1 METKKELR
9 TNYKKMRNEIP
20 EETREELSAEI
31 CGHILGSRLYQQAE
45 IIFAYYPLG
54 NEVSLLPVI
63 EDALSNG
70 KRIAFPKVEGEDME
84 FYQVKELTELK
95 EGYYHVMEPVTESAA
110 EEEDALV
117 LTPGVVFDMD
127 GNRIGYGKGFYDR
140 YLDRHP
146 ECITLG
152 IAYEAQ
158 IVESFE
164 ADMRDKRMDYIVT
177 ELGIR
182 RINDL

>member
-9 TNYKKMRNEIP
+9 TNYKKLRNEIP
-20 EETREELSAEI
+20 EEIRVELSAEI

-45 IIFAYYPLG
+45 ILFAYYPLG
-54 NEVSLLPVI
+54 NEVSLLPLI
-63 EDALSNG
+63 EDALSSG
-70 KRIAFPKVEGEDME
+70 KQIAFPKVEGEDME
-84 FYQVKELTELK
+84 FYQVRELTELE
-95 EGYYHVMEPVTESAA
+95 EGYYHVMEPVTETAV
-110 EEEDALV
+110 EGENVLV

-140 YLDRHP
+140 YLGKHP
-146 ECITLG
+146 GCVALG
-152 IAYEAQ
+152 IAYESQ

-164 ADMRDKRMDYIVT
+164 ADMRDRKMDYIVT

-182 RINDL
+182 RINDR

>member
-9 TNYKKMRNEIP
+9 TNYKKLRNEMP

-45 IIFAYYPLG
+45 LIFAYYPLG

-70 KRIAFPKVEGEDME
+70 RRIAFPKVEGEDME
-84 FYQVKELTELK
+84 FYQVKDLNELE
-95 EGYYHVMEPVTESAA
+95 EGYFHVMEPVTESAA
-110 EEEDALV
+110 EEAALV

-140 YLDRHP
+140 YLGKHP

-152 IAYEAQ
+152 IAYESQ
-158 IVESFE
+158 IVECFE
-164 ADMRDKRMDYIVT
+164 ADMRDKKMDYIVT

-182 RINDL
+182 RIKDSY